1 MMSAKEFFMVRRFF
15 ANCIA
20 AGVAVAAGKM
30 LSDYA
35 ETRPPLKNVKD
46 ALKKTGADLKADCIE
61 VFEAAR
67 RAFAGENTV
76 SADSVQ
82 VVLG

>member
-1 MMSAKEFFMVRRFF
+1 MIRRFLTS
-15 ANCIA
+15 CIA

-67 RAFAGENTV
+67 RAFAGEAPDENTV
-76 SADSVQ
+76 SADGVK

>member
-1 MMSAKEFFMVRRFF
+1 MIRRFLTS
-15 ANCIA
+15 CIA

-35 ETRPPLKNVKD
+35 ETKPPLKNVKD

-67 RAFAGENTV
+67 RAFAGEASDENTV
-76 SADSVQ
+76 SADSVE